1 MLQMKKTVLLS
12 VLMLLA
18 TLVNAQEAKTFF
30 VNMPDS
36 LSPMLTANNRA
47 DCVDFLES
55 NMKAE
60 VTNRFGSKTEMT
72 HMTKDYIRLQLT
84 PQSDWQMKV
93 LPLSNGGS
101 VLCAVFTSCAPV
113 CDSRVE
119 FYDENWNLLES
130 DHYLVLPELTDFIVI
145 PEAGEDR
152 EKVIDASRD
161 ADILLMKADVSDT
174 EPAVIFTFTTPEYL
188 DKETADRLETFVRP
202 SMVYYWKDDNKFV
215 QGDLIEAGVDE

>member
-12 VLMLLA
+12 ILMSLFTLA
-18 TLVNAQEAKTFF
+18 NAQEAKNFF

-36 LSPMLTANNRA
+36 LSPMLSANNRA
-47 DCVDFLES
+47 DCVDFMES
-55 NMKAE
+55 KMKAE

-72 HMTKDYIRLQLT
+72 HLTSDYVRLQLT

-93 LPLSNGGS
+93 LPMNNGES
-101 VLCAVFTSCAPV
+101 VLCTVFTSCAPV

-119 FYDENWNLLES
+119 FYDTDWNLLQSE
-130 DHYLVLPELTDFIVI
+130 HYLTLPELSDFIVI

-152 EKVIDASRD
+152 EKIINASQD

-174 EPAVIFTFTTPEYL
+174 EHAMILTFTTPEYL
-188 DKETADRLETFVRP
+188 DKEAADRLEPFVRP
-202 SMVYYWKDDNKFV
+202 SMVYYWRNGNKFV
-215 QGDLIEAGVDE
+215 SEDLIDAGVGE